1 MARFVAQTPGV
12 ACVPASQRSSGGA
25 SPDSHAPA
33 RRGRLR
39 MRLARVVKSGGVR
52 MKLHDHQDCSCHGA
66 ATGGPGLGQA
76 MAAPPSTGFFVLSLS
91 LSLLLC
97 GLISTG
103 VIPLRF
109 W

>member
-1 MARFVAQTPGV
+1 
-12 ACVPASQRSSGGA
+12 
-25 SPDSHAPA
+25 
-33 RRGRLR
+33 
-39 MRLARVVKSGGVR
+39 
-52 MKLHDHQDCSCHGA
+52 MKLQDHCDCSCHCA
-66 ATGGPGLGQA
+66 SGGPGTSG
-76 MAAPPSTGFFVLSLS
+76 AAISSVGSPPSTGFFVLSLS

>member
-1 MARFVAQTPGV
+1 
-12 ACVPASQRSSGGA
+12 
-25 SPDSHAPA
+25 
-33 RRGRLR
+33 
-39 MRLARVVKSGGVR
+39 
-52 MKLHDHQDCSCHGA
+52 MKLHDHCDCTCHGA
-66 ATGGPGLGQA
+66 ASGGPSLGTGLA
-76 MAAPPSTGFFVLSLS
+76 SPPSTGFFVLSLS

>member
-1 MARFVAQTPGV
+1 MR
-12 ACVPASQRSSGGA
+12 RIWRIRGGA
-25 SPDSHAPA
+25 SSPDSHTPA

-39 MRLARVVKSGGVR
+39 LRLARVLKSGFVR
-52 MKLHDHQDCSCHGA
+52 MKLHDHRDCSCHGA
-66 ATGGPGLGQA
+66 ATGGPGLGEA
-76 MAAPPSTGFFVLSLS
+76 IAPDRVSSPSTGFFVLALS

>member
-1 MARFVAQTPGV
+1 M
-12 ACVPASQRSSGGA
+12 
-25 SPDSHAPA
+25 
-33 RRGRLR
+33 RL
-39 MRLARVVKSGGVR
+39 RLARVLKSGCVR
-52 MKLHDHQDCSCHGA
+52 MKLHDHRDCSCHGA
-66 ATGGPGLGQA
+66 ATGGPGLGEA
-76 MAAPPSTGFFVLSLS
+76 IASPPSTGFFVLSLS

>member
-1 MARFVAQTPGV
+1 
-12 ACVPASQRSSGGA
+12 
-25 SPDSHAPA
+25 
-33 RRGRLR
+33 
-39 MRLARVVKSGGVR
+39 
-52 MKLHDHQDCSCHGA
+52 MKLHEHQDCSCHGA
-66 ATGGPGLGQA
+66 PTGMGSGSSVDGLA
-76 MAAPPSTGFFVLSLS
+76 SPASTGFFVLSLS

>member
-1 MARFVAQTPGV
+1 
-12 ACVPASQRSSGGA
+12 
-25 SPDSHAPA
+25 
-33 RRGRLR
+33 
-39 MRLARVVKSGGVR
+39 

-66 ATGGPGLGQA
+66 PTGGSGGAGELA
-76 MAAPPSTGFFVLSLS
+76 SPPSTGFFVLSLS